1 MGHVFQT
8 HLPGRAKT
16 THLHNQLA
24 AGKMA
29 MRGGIDGG
37 DGGSSGGS
45 GGGST
50 VVVLVMGY
58 VVKFV

>member
-16 THLHNQLA
+16 AHLHNQLA

-29 MRGGIDGG
+29 IRGGIGG
-37 DGGSSGGS
+37 DGGGLSGGS
-45 GGGST
+45 GGGS
-50 VVVLVMGY
+50 VVVLVVGH